1 MQPAHKNLPATR
13 PSQPSTAVSNSFDK
27 PNSEQLAMAR
37 KTLASLM
44 KGRPEAN
51 AENPKY
57 LAEMVEVL
65 AWTTPEEQSWLTH
78 PRTGLH
84 TTLKFLPTPADVHT
98 FIRETRARKEQFAPA
113 PTAYR
118 KIEDD
123 PDAPWNRETDAERKR
138 RVVEK
143 VLGYNPEGRTQ
154 KRGIEPGECTGKLEL
169 KTPAA
174 PVSDALKAL
183 LRAQGY
189 AHIRDDA

>member
-1 MQPAHKNLPATR
+1 MGTEALQIL
-13 PSQPSTAVSNSFDK
+13 
-27 PNSEQLAMAR
+27 L
-37 KTLASLM
+37 
-44 KGRPEAN
+44 KGRPETN
-51 AENPKY
+51 AENSKY
-57 LAEMVEVL
+57 LAEMVECL
-65 AWTTPEEQSWLTH
+65 AWLSPEELTWLVH
-78 PRTGLH
+78 PRTGLQ
-84 TTLKFLPTPADVHT
+84 TVLKFLPTPADVHT
-98 FIRETRARKEQFAPA
+98 FIRETRARKDQFAPA

-138 RVVEK
+138 RMVEK
-143 VLGYNPEGRTQ
+143 VLGYNPEGRT
-154 KRGIEPGECTGKLEL
+154 RNRTVEPGEHTGKLEL